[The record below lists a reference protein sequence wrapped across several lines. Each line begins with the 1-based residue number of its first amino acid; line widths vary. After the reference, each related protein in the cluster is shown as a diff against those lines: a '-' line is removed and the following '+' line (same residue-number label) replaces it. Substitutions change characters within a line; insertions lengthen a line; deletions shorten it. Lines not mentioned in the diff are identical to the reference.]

1 MAKSA
6 ALGDSPN
13 PFFNVYRMYSE
24 PGGIADEMKA
34 LAAANPDVMKLEQ
47 IGTSTLGKPIYVI
60 KMTADARNVPDGS
73 RPAALFSAT
82 NHAREWIAAEMG
94 RRLPGWFAA
103 HKNDPQIKEL
113 IAERELWFLPIQ
125 NPDGYDYTFTC
136 GEGWGAAA
144 VPCDYRTA
152 TGPTNRFWRKT
163 MRDNNAN
170 GIWGD
175 SQDGV
180 DPNRNY
186 PAKRGIDEEGASNSF
201 SSGTYRG
208 PYALSEPENLAVDRL
223 QRRVQFKA
231 NINWHSAGQL
241 LLTPVSYTTDY
252 YPPDSTLFDA
262 ITGTDGDEAVFPY
275 RSQHSS
281 DLYES
286 NGDTIDNAYMNYGI
300 IGWTPEM
307 DTCATMGEPS
317 GCNQFASPDNE
328 SKVNAVFNKNLAFVL
343 NVTESLPNMG
353 RPKNFDND
361 PSQYRVKATQDI
373 QPNRFDVSYGASQ
386 VIEATIRKELGD
398 ADITV
403 SVVGQNGNVTVPM
416 TAAPAGERYGEVK
429 GYYFERRQAT
439 FPGVIGTRAVQA
451 GDIVNVVVKAG
462 GLQQEFRYRI
472 AALPVDPAKKRVL
485 VVAAED
491 YEGKSPNVTAGYDTA
506 PRYLAQHKAALEAA
520 GYEVETFDIDNPP
533 ANGGTPNPVP
543 REQIKYPTHLGVMAH
558 FDAVNYYSGDDFAPQ
573 DVTIT
578 DPRRP
583 TSEDAQTGNYEMSL
597 VVAQGHARAARV
609 RQHRRQAARRRP
621 QRAPAVHLEQRQ
633 PERDRPVHLDA
644 GQDLRLLLPAE
655 QRGRRRP
662 ARHRL
667 AALAHDLQRHVA
679 ELPRRR
685 RPPGRQRRH
694 RHEVQQRPGHAG
706 RGLAVRGHDGVHG
719 QHHAGQQPGRQR
731 GRHAAE
737 QVAAAPAQLD
747 QRLPQRAA
755 APGDGAGRLHHHAG
769 PDRQRRRDH
778 LDP

>member
-1 MAKSA
+1 MDR
-6 ALGDSPN
+6 G
-13 PFFNVYRMYSE
+13 R
-24 PGGIADEMKA
+24 
-34 LAAANPDVMKLEQ
+34 
-47 IGTSTLGKPIYVI
+47 
-60 KMTADARNVPDGS
+60 DGPPPAGLVRRAQE
-73 RPAALFSAT
+73 RPADQ
-82 NHAREWIAAEMG
+82 G
-94 RRLPGWFAA
+94 A
-103 HKNDPQIKEL
+103 HRQT
-113 IAERELWFLPIQ
+113 RELWFLPIQ

-170 GIWGD
+170 GIYGD

-491 YEGKSPNVTAGYDTA
+491 YKGKSPNVTAGYDTA
-506 PRYLAQHKAALEAA
+506 PRYLAQHEAALEAA

-583 TSEDAQTGNYEMSL
+583 TSEDAQTGNYEMSSWSHKVMLELREYANTGGKLL
-597 VVAQGHARAARV
+597 VDGRNVHQPFTSNSASLSATGPYTWTPDKIFGFYYPPNNEGDDDLPGTAWQRSRTISNDTWQNYLGVVGRQGGNGVTGTKFNSAPVTPAAGSLFAGMTPFTV
-609 RQHRRQAARRRP
+609 NTTP
-621 QRAPAVHLEQRQ
+621 GNNPAVS
-633 PERDRPVHLDA
+633 
-644 GQDLRLLLPAE
+644 
-655 QRGRRRP
+655 
-662 ARHRL
+662 
-667 AALAHDLQRHVA
+667 AA
-679 ELPRRR
+679 
-685 RPPGRQRRH
+685 
-694 RHEVQQRPGHAG
+694 
-706 RGLAVRGHDGVHG
+706 
-719 QHHAGQQPGRQR
+719 
-731 GRHAAE
+731 RHAAE